1 MDIKTIKNGFIF
13 NNIEYLFDEYLDIIS
28 DFQVH
33 IGTNQ
38 GIILLDLTCTING
51 NDYTDINLFIQALK
65 GQ

>member
-28 DFQVH
+28 NFQAH
-33 IGTNQ
+33 IGTNR